1 MLLLGVPN
9 DFEVRRAPPGV
20 YIPYVE
26 QQAEPVQQAAAKQES
41 QPEVDGSVKVEQHDE
56 APKVKVEQHDELP
69 RVKVEQHD
77 EVLSAGRA
85 AVKNLTA
92 QLAKNLTASA
102 ECWAKRNK
110 KEWQQDQAEEF
121 DSTAEGSKGR
131 ISVVKDEP
139 VEAVVHKKKTKG
151 AASQGSKMAVKSA
164 SQGSKWAVKSSMGI
178 KRQPSEAQS
187 SAGDSSVS
195 ATDQNL
201 MKLESLLCPLQQ
213 VAKQEREEESA
224 EVKTEQYD
232 SDVCVEDPY
241 GHDVP
246 SDGDGQ

>member
-9 DFEVRRAPPGV
+9 DFEVGRAPPGV

-85 AVKNLTA
+85 AVK
-92 QLAKNLTASA
+92 
-102 ECWAKRNK
+102 AKRNK

-151 AASQGSKMAVKSA
+151 AASQGSKTAVKSA

>member
-9 DFEVRRAPPGV
+9 DFEVRRAPPAV

-85 AVKNLTA
+85 AVK
-92 QLAKNLTASA
+92 
-102 ECWAKRNK
+102 AKRNK

-151 AASQGSKMAVKSA
+151 AASQGSKTAVKSA

-224 EVKTEQYD
+224 EVRTEQYD

>member
-1 MLLLGVPN
+1 MRALLHS
-9 DFEVRRAPPGV
+9 VRKCAP
-20 YIPYVE
+20 
-26 QQAEPVQQAAAKQES
+26 
-41 QPEVDGSVKVEQHDE
+41 
-56 APKVKVEQHDELP
+56 
-69 RVKVEQHD
+69 R
-77 EVLSAGRA
+77 
-85 AVKNLTA
+85 
-92 QLAKNLTASA
+92 
-102 ECWAKRNK
+102 
-110 KEWQQDQAEEF
+110 EF

-139 VEAVVHKKKTKG
+139 VEAVVQKKKTRG
-151 AASQGSKMAVKSA
+151 AA

>member
-9 DFEVRRAPPGV
+9 DFEVRRAPPAV

-85 AVKNLTA
+85 AVK
-92 QLAKNLTASA
+92 
-102 ECWAKRNK
+102 AKRNK

-151 AASQGSKMAVKSA
+151 AASQGSKTAVKSA

>member
-85 AVKNLTA
+85 AVK
-92 QLAKNLTASA
+92 
-102 ECWAKRNK
+102 AKRNK

-151 AASQGSKMAVKSA
+151 AASQGSKTAVKSA

>member
-9 DFEVRRAPPGV
+9 DFEVRRAPQAV

-85 AVKNLTA
+85 AVK
-92 QLAKNLTASA
+92 
-102 ECWAKRNK
+102 AKRNK

-151 AASQGSKMAVKSA
+151 AASQGSKTAVKSA

>member
-9 DFEVRRAPPGV
+9 DFEVRPAPPGV

-56 APKVKVEQHDELP
+56 
-69 RVKVEQHD
+69 
-77 EVLSAGRA
+77 VLSAGRA
-85 AVKNLTA
+85 AVK
-92 QLAKNLTASA
+92 
-102 ECWAKRNK
+102 AKRNK

-151 AASQGSKMAVKSA
+151 AASQGSKTAVKSA

>member
-85 AVKNLTA
+85 AVK
-92 QLAKNLTASA
+92 
-102 ECWAKRNK
+102 AKRNK

-201 MKLESLLCPLQQ
+201 MKLESLLCPFQQ
-213 VAKQEREEESA
+213 VAQQEREEESA

>member
-85 AVKNLTA
+85 AVK
-92 QLAKNLTASA
+92 
-102 ECWAKRNK
+102 AKRNK